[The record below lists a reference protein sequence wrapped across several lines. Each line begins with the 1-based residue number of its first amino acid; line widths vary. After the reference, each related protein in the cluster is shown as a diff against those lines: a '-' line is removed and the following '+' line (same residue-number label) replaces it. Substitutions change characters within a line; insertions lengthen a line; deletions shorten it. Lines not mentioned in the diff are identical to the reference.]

1 MSCQASCFRRLTTG
15 SEGER
20 VDLGLIAGSGR
31 RAWHVDIAAISVL
44 YAKLGLSHRKK
55 MPRLAVG
62 DDGN

>member
-31 RAWHVDIAAISVL
+31 RAWRVDIAAISVL